1 MRIILVSNLPY
12 PDPEAGGIQSIIEEL
27 AKQFQSSGN
36 SVAILSEPHSRGT
49 IPQASPVACAYLPIP
64 TDKRERSSFRR
75 MRELIR
81 RPLRIRSLASFL
93 RRWRP
98 DVVNTHRVPDPSLRI
113 LVDVCRSLAI
123 PLVQTLNAPA
133 VSRVDEKLGGDLR
146 RFSGLEHVSAITTLS
161 EAVKTS
167 YKNVL
172 PEVSHATVIVGGV
185 DYDAAR
191 TTSPLERDRPYIFFA
206 GRLVL
211 KHKAIDSLISAFAMI
226 APEYPELDLLLAGDG
241 SDRAEIEKQITTA
254 QLGGRV
260 QMLGARPRA
269 ELLKYYKGAT
279 FFACPSRW
287 IEGLGLV
294 FLEAIAC
301 GTPVIATAR
310 GGTSEIVLDGKTG
323 ILISGILPEDVAS
336 AMRRLLGDS
345 KLRSVMSQNCKAL
358 AAQYDW
364 PQVAS
369 KFMAVYES
377 VLPLKASA
385 QATNRVDT
393 RVRAPTSSSMPKP

>member
-1 MRIILVSNLPY
+1 MRIILASNLPY
-12 PDPEAGGIQSIIEEL
+12 PDPEAGGIQSIVEEL

-49 IPQASPVACAYLPIP
+49 IPPPSPITCAYLSIP

-75 MRELIR
+75 IRERIR

-93 RRWRP
+93 KRWRP
-98 DVVNTHRVPDPSLRI
+98 DVVNTHRVPDSSLRV

-133 VSRVDEKLGGDLR
+133 VSRVDEKPGGDLR
-146 RFSGLEHVSAITTLS
+146 RFAGLEHASAITTLS

-167 YKNVL
+167 YKSFL
-172 PEVSHATVIVGGV
+172 PQVAHATVIIGGV
-185 DYDAAR
+185 DYHASSA
-191 TTSPLERDRPYIFFA
+191 TAPLERDRPYIFCT

-226 APEYPELDLLLAGDG
+226 APEYPELDLLLGG
-241 SDRAEIEKQITTA
+241 EGPDRAEIAKQTVTA
-254 QLGGRV
+254 RLSGRV
-260 QMLGARPRA
+260 QMLGRIPRA
-269 ELLKYYKGAT
+269 ELLMHYKGAT

-287 IEGLGLV
+287 IDGLGLV
-294 FLEAIAC
+294 FLEAMAC

-310 GGTSEIVLDGKTG
+310 GGTPEIVLNGKTG
-323 ILISGILPEDVAS
+323 LLIPGIVPEDLAA
-336 AMRRLLGDS
+336 AMRQLLANPS
-345 KLRSVMSQNCKAL
+345 LRSAMSQNCKSL

-364 PQVAS
+364 PQTAS
-369 KFMAVYES
+369 RFMSVYES
-377 VLPLKASA
+377 VLPAKATDR
-385 QATNRVDT
+385 ATRG
-393 RVRAPTSSSMPKP
+393 AE